1 MQLLSIGVIN
11 LNLDGTPQRV
21 GGNPVESYGPADVAG
36 LSHVFTGLSFACAN
50 TGNSCFFNGR
60 SGGVTDPDRFFKP
73 MQGYP
78 QFDSRR
84 KRAF

>member
-36 LSHVFTGLSFACAN
+36 LSHMWLCGYGVQQQCRLPTRWRS
-50 TGNSCFFNGR
+50 NSR
-60 SGGVTDPDRFFKP
+60 SSP
-73 MQGYP
+73 
-78 QFDSRR
+78 
-84 KRAF
+84 A